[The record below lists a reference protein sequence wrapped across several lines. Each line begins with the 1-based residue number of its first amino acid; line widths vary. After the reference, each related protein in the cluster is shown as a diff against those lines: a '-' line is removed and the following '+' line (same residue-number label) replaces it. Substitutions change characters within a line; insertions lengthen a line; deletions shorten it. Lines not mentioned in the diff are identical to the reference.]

1 MAPRRARRR
10 PSGVNRRMLSQRQKL
25 QMQRN
30 PLLQGP
36 RNPPVQGPALRIPG
50 GLMGSRPPA
59 PPASARPAP
68 GPDIWNPG
76 SYRGGSSATA
86 QAGQAA
92 AVARNSGGILSM
104 LGMPAALGAL
114 LGVGSSM
121 AFPGSGG
128 RGTLTDAIK
137 RGDYRPMQGPPAP
150 KAKPAPKPQTQK
162 LSASAKSFDKAFAKA
177 RAAGLQEFTWRG
189 RRYNTRYAG
198 E

>member
-36 RNPPVQGPALRIPG
+36 RNPPVQGPSLRIPTQ
-50 GLMGSRPPA
+50 GLMGTRQASPPTT
-59 PPASARPAP
+59 RPAP

-76 SYRGGSSATA
+76 SYRGGRPALPQGSGNPLQFLRSAF
-86 QAGQAA
+86 
-92 AVARNSGGILSM
+92 
-104 LGMPAALGAL
+104 AL
-114 LGVGSSM
+114 LGGPVTTAAEVM
-121 AFPGSGG
+121 RPTALAD
-128 RGTLTDAIK
+128 GTLSAAMA
-137 RGDYRPMQGPPAP
+137 RGDYTPPKP
-150 KAKPAPKPQTQK
+150 KPPAPKPQTQK
-162 LSASAKSFDKAFAKA
+162 LSAAAKSFDKAFAKA